1 MSRFQYFPQSRHGS
15 LFHAALF
22 GLLAVTLAC
31 GTDPDVVDPSGFEEI
46 YVFGVLS
53 PSASSQEIHVTKTQA
68 QALPLPI
75 TNARV
80 TIRGP
85 LGEVQLAHDSA
96 GYYRATAQQLQIEP
110 STTYY
115 LRVQINGH
123 DEISASAR
131 VPSSFR
137 ILHPQPG
144 DTIVAKR
151 RTDYDVTLSYSTIYS
166 KRSGGWLTWVQDYY
180 DVVGL
185 PYYAFTKYCLTNID
199 TTFMGPSLYL
209 ERNRVVRFVLV
220 RAVYCDTLL
229 TTHATLTR
237 AGICFDAAEY
247 SALVEERNDFY
258 NRHPYPYNDYGTI
271 KNAKGLFAAAVAD
284 SVKFYLRVED

>member
-1 MSRFQYFPQSRHGS
+1 MSRLQFFSHPRCCSI
-15 LFHAALF
+15 FHAALF
-22 GLLAVTLAC
+22 GLLAAGFAC
-31 GTDPDVVDPSGFEEI
+31 STDPQVVDPSGFEEI

-53 PSASSQEIHVTKTQA
+53 PSAAPQEIRVMKTQA
-68 QALPLPI
+68 QAVPLPV

-85 LGEVQLAHDSA
+85 LGEAPLAHDSA
-96 GYYRATAQQLQIEP
+96 GYYRATAPQLKIEP
-110 STTYY
+110 NATYY

-123 DEISASAR
+123 EEITASAR
-131 VPSSFR
+131 VPSNFR

-151 RTDYDVTLSYSTIYS
+151 RSNYDVALSYSAVCS
-166 KRSGGWLTWVQDYY
+166 KRTGGWLMWIQDYY
-180 DVVGL
+180 EVPGL
-185 PYYAFTKYCLTNID
+185 PYYAFTKYCLTNVD

-209 ERNRVVRFVLV
+209 ERNRVVRSALV

-229 TTHATLTR
+229 TMHAAITR

-247 SALVEERNDFY
+247 SALVEQRNDFY
-258 NRHPYPYNDYGTI
+258 KRYTYPFSDYGDI

-284 SVKFYLRVED
+284 SVRFYLRVED